1 MRFRKTRPKN
11 SEERMLPLINIVFL
25 LLVFFMLAGRL
36 AATDPLQI
44 EAPHSSSEEPKIGHH
59 MVVYMD
65 ADGRLAF
72 DGSVLDGTALR
83 SAIAERAA
91 FGELHL
97 KADGEAEARQVIAV
111 MELLRDA
118 GVERLELLTL
128 PKRR

>member
-1 MRFRKTRPKN
+1 MRFRKTVPKN
-11 SEERMLPLINIVFL
+11 REERVLPLINIVFL

-44 EAPHSSSEEPKIGHH
+44 EAPHSSSEERMRGHD

-72 DGSVLDGTALR
+72 DGSVLDGPALR
-83 SAIAERAA
+83 SAIADRVTS
-91 FGELHL
+91 GEVHL
-97 KADGEAEARQVIAV
+97 KADGEAEATQVIAV